1 MKDDR
6 YRVVTSNKFMM
17 DSDSSDSDDEQPV
30 KDVDPYA
37 LLKQKEAQATQKAKK
52 AQKEAASQAKK
63 ELMAKK
69 EAKEKEEEERK
80 EKEAKKAVNKKRE
93 PRANFGQRRGKR
105 NPQEENAGGEQV
117 SEAAKGDG
125 VQNRQRREK
134 RQYDR
139 RSGNPRTG
147 VKSQEKRG
155 GAGAGNWG
163 KPEEQGDLEEI
174 EKQTPEETENPENIE
189 NADPEN
195 ENVEE
200 KEPEP
205 VEFTL
210 EEYLAGL
217 DQGTKVEKKNVRQA
231 NDGKEIK
238 GKTLKKKEV
247 FGNSMENNY
256 RPAPVNPNTKQ
267 QISLDTLGFHSDY
280 SRNNNRGGNR
290 GGRGGRGGN
299 RGGRRDFNERRGG
312 DNKKQGEFK
321 IVEEAFPTLGKAK

>member
-1 MKDDR
+1 
-6 YRVVTSNKFMM
+6 M
-17 DSDSSDSDDEQPV
+17 DSDSSESDDEQPI

-37 LLKQKEAQATQKAKK
+37 LVKQKEAQATQKAKK

-69 EAKEKEEEERK
+69 QAKEKEDEERK
-80 EKEAKKAVNKKRE
+80 EKEAANNLKKAVNKKRE

-105 NPQEENAGGEQV
+105 NQDQEENAGGEQV

-163 KPEEQGDLEEI
+163 KPEEQGDLEEV

-195 ENVEE
+195 NENEE
-200 KEPEP
+200 KR
-205 VEFTL
+205 TR
-210 EEYLAGL
+210 
-217 DQGTKVEKKNVRQA
+217 TC
-231 NDGKEIK
+231 
-238 GKTLKKKEV
+238 
-247 FGNSMENNY
+247 
-256 RPAPVNPNTKQ
+256 
-267 QISLDTLGFHSDY
+267 
-280 SRNNNRGGNR
+280 
-290 GGRGGRGGN
+290 
-299 RGGRRDFNERRGG
+299 
-312 DNKKQGEFK
+312 
-321 IVEEAFPTLGKAK
+321 

>member
-1 MKDDR
+1 
-6 YRVVTSNKFMM
+6 MM

-125 VQNRQRREK
+125 VQRMLEGLKHVTSQCTEIVTVQQLLHICDAFLTPSPSHNRQRREK

-163 KPEEQGDLEEI
+163 KPEEQGDLEEV

-195 ENVEE
+195 ENAEE

-238 GKTLKKKEV
+238 GKTLKDRRQSF
-247 FGNSMENNY
+247 FGAFFCELY
-256 RPAPVNPNTKQ
+256 RFIFQ
-267 QISLDTLGFHSDY
+267 FS
-280 SRNNNRGGNR
+280 
-290 GGRGGRGGN
+290 
-299 RGGRRDFNERRGG
+299 
-312 DNKKQGEFK
+312 
-321 IVEEAFPTLGKAK
+321 FPQKSSFPP